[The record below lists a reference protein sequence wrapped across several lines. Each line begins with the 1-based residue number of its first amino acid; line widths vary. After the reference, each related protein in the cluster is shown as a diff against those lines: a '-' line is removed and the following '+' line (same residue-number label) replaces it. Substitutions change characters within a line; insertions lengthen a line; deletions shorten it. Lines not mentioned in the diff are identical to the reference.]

1 MLDFMEEN
9 MYKIEPVFKDYIWGG
24 QRLREA
30 YGKESELEVVAE
42 SWELSTHPSGICS
55 INVEGI
61 KENLLDYIKENGK
74 VVLGEKYQEIEDIPI
89 LIKLIDAKEHLSVQV
104 HPDDAY
110 ARQYENDLGKTEMW
124 YVLEAEEGAQLVY
137 GFNEDLTKETFK
149 ESIEKNTLSDYLNY
163 VEVHKG
169 DVFFIA
175 PGTMHA
181 IGKGIVIAE
190 IQESSNVTYRVYDY
204 GRVGVDGKPRA
215 LHIDKALE
223 VTHLT
228 KAAESTKAYEMVKK
242 GGAYVGTLVSCE
254 YFTVSRI
261 QLEESLDL
269 LADDSS
275 FQHLLIIEG
284 EVVIE
289 KEGQQIVGHK
299 GDSFFVPAHLG
310 IYKVSGKGEMILSTL

>member
-1 MLDFMEEN
+1 MEEI

-24 QRLREA
+24 ERLRKE
-30 YGKESELEVVAE
+30 YGKESELEIVAE

-55 INVEGI
+55 IVVDTA
-61 KENLLDYIKENGK
+61 KENLSDYIKKYGK
-74 VVLGEKYQEIEDIPI
+74 SVLGEKCEEVDEIPI
-89 LIKLIDAKEHLSVQV
+89 LIKLIDAKDNLSVQV

-110 ARQYENDLGKTEMW
+110 AKKHENDLGKTEMW

-137 GFNEDLTKETFK
+137 GFKENLTKETFK
-149 ESIEKNTLSDYLNY
+149 ESIERNTLSQYLNY
-163 VEVHKG
+163 VDVHKG
-169 DVFFIA
+169 DVFFIN

-204 GRVGVDGKPRA
+204 GRMGIDGKHRA
-215 LHIDKALE
+215 LHVDKALE
-223 VTHLT
+223 VTCLT
-228 KAAESTKAYEMVKK
+228 KEEESNKTYEMVRKE
-242 GGAYVGTLVSCE
+242 GAYVGILANCK

-261 QLEESLDL
+261 QLEENLNL

-275 FQHLLIIEG
+275 FQHLLIVEG

-289 KEGQQIVGHK
+289 KGDKQVVGHK

-310 IYKVSGKGEMILSTL
+310 EYKVSGKGEIILSTL

>member
-1 MLDFMEEN
+1 

-24 QRLREA
+24 ERLRKE
-30 YGKESELEVVAE
+30 YGKESELEIVAE

-55 INVEGI
+55 IVVDTA
-61 KENLLDYIKENGK
+61 KENLSDYIKKYGK
-74 VVLGEKYQEIEDIPI
+74 SVLGEKCEEVDEIPI
-89 LIKLIDAKEHLSVQV
+89 LIKLIDAKDNLSVQV

-110 ARQYENDLGKTEMW
+110 AKKHENDLGKTEMW

-137 GFNEDLTKETFK
+137 GFKENLTKETFK
-149 ESIEKNTLSDYLNY
+149 ESIERNTLSQYLNY
-163 VEVHKG
+163 VDVHKG
-169 DVFFIA
+169 DVFFIN

-204 GRVGVDGKPRA
+204 GRMGIDGKHRA
-215 LHIDKALE
+215 LHVDKALE
-223 VTHLT
+223 VTCLT
-228 KAAESTKAYEMVKK
+228 KEEESNKTYEMVRKE
-242 GGAYVGTLVSCE
+242 GAYVGILANCK

-261 QLEESLDL
+261 QLEENLNL

-275 FQHLLIIEG
+275 FQHLLIVEG

-289 KEGQQIVGHK
+289 KGDKQVVGHK

-310 IYKVSGKGEMILSTL
+310 EYKVSGKGEIILSTL